1 MGLVLNLHFADEG
14 VETDNMSKLFNC
26 GLSLSDPKSCSLP
39 RKESGW
45 GGGMGAV
52 RKWAAPALGS

>member
-14 VETDNMSKLFNC
+14 VETDKVSKLFNC

-39 RKESGW
+39 QKDSGW
-45 GGGMGAV
+45 GGRIGAV
-52 RKWAAPALGS
+52 RKRAAPALGS